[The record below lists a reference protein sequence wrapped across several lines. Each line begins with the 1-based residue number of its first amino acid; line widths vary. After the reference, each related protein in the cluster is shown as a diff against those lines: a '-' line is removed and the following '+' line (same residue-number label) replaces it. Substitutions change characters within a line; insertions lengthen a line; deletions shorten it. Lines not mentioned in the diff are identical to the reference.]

1 MVKFSTDHIIQIECV
16 FSEATEML
24 NLSIESYLKMNCTFY
39 QNADDE
45 LSCKT
50 TKTDGDFK
58 SGVKIKAK
66 FYKISGP

>member
-1 MVKFSTDHIIQIECV
+1 MVKFSTDHTIQIECV

-24 NLSIESYLKMNCTFY
+24 NLSIGSYLKMNCTFY

-45 LSCKT
+45 LCCKT
-50 TKTDGDFK
+50 TKSDGDFK

-66 FYKISGP
+66 FHTIPGL